1 MFQIRLPNG
10 IEMVFPSV
18 EEFQAAVASGVVTSD
33 SEIFH
38 QKAERWVPIASHPT
52 YHRAVSA
59 ARAPAAA
66 PLATVAPAAAPAA
79 PPIRRVVPVAP
90 AVQATAPRPVV
101 AARPPAPP
109 QVSPRPAVM
118 PPMPHSAQRPAA
130 APTMAP
136 PAVSAQRPAIVIP
149 APAPLPVA
157 AAPARAVLR
166 PTPPPVPSAPPM
178 PAPPS
183 RPAPPTRSNEL
194 RSVDLDLPETEPTRP
209 VSPLPASSPIH
220 IAHSAPAPAIVV
232 PPPARAETLADLT
245 AEFEI
250 LEGFGTEDSAATTE
264 LPVRAPAPRAEPVHH
279 APTPAVSARPSRPD
293 SVHQHEPVAHLAPE
307 SRHVPVPAPA
317 PSRSG
322 SGRWLIA
329 AALGAAL
336 IGGGALVA
344 WRSGGAKPAAVQLAS
359 TATTSAYTQVPRPES
374 TPAMT
379 PSGPGPTSTTPTYV
393 APVATPPAAQKPVQQ
408 VATPPVATAPVHQTA
423 AAPVPEIDSAP
434 ILPGRPQ
441 ALSVDLDVSGAAVG
455 TTADGGAA
463 AISGPSLGSVTDHY
477 ADAASD
483 AGKQL
488 EARLSGI
495 GFSRVIAPL
504 RFGSVESMEGARH
517 TISSAV
523 GMVAAFR
530 TRMQALEKI
539 YGDSAAQAQRG
550 RKASP
555 KEMMAWDHRLPQRE
569 SAEAAQAVDLA
580 LSKSDQLYAALL
592 AHPEQVK
599 VDVSSVSI
607 SDPELA
613 RQYQSL
619 RQWLGQRFDTWT
631 GTPFD
636 AVPPTVRQTM
646 KAFSD
651 ALTH

>member
-1 MFQIRLPNG
+1 
-10 IEMVFPSV
+10 
-18 EEFQAAVASGVVTSD
+18 
-33 SEIFH
+33 
-38 QKAERWVPIASHPT
+38 
-52 YHRAVSA
+52 
-59 ARAPAAA
+59 
-66 PLATVAPAAAPAA
+66 
-79 PPIRRVVPVAP
+79 
-90 AVQATAPRPVV
+90 
-101 AARPPAPP
+101 
-109 QVSPRPAVM
+109 
-118 PPMPHSAQRPAA
+118 
-130 APTMAP
+130 
-136 PAVSAQRPAIVIP
+136 
-149 APAPLPVA
+149 
-157 AAPARAVLR
+157 
-166 PTPPPVPSAPPM
+166 
-178 PAPPS
+178 
-183 RPAPPTRSNEL
+183 
-194 RSVDLDLPETEPTRP
+194 
-209 VSPLPASSPIH
+209 
-220 IAHSAPAPAIVV
+220 
-232 PPPARAETLADLT
+232 
-245 AEFEI
+245 I

-279 APTPAVSARPSRPD
+279 APPPPASIRSARPAA
-293 SVHQHEPVAHLAPE
+293 VHHHEPAVHIAPE
-307 SRHVPVPAPA
+307 THHLPAPA
-317 PSRSG
+317 PAASRSG

-329 AALGAAL
+329 AGLGAAL

-359 TATTSAYTQVPRPES
+359 NATTSAYTQVPRPES
-374 TPAMT
+374 TPAVT
-379 PSGPGPTSTTPTYV
+379 PSGPAPSSTTPTYV
-393 APVATPPAAQKPVQQ
+393 APIATPPATQKPVQQ
-408 VATPPVATAPVHQTA
+408 VATPPAHQAAATPAPV
-423 AAPVPEIDSAP
+423 IDSAP

-441 ALSVDLDVSGAAVG
+441 SLSVDLDVSGAAVG
-455 TTADGGAA
+455 TTAGGGAA
-463 AISGPSLGSVTDHY
+463 AMSGPSLGSVADHY

-523 GMVAAFR
+523 GMVAAYR
-530 TRMQALEKI
+530 SRMQALEKI

-550 RKASP
+550 SKASP

-599 VDVSSVSI
+599 VDVTSVSI

-619 RQWLGQRFDTWT
+619 RLWLGQRFDTWA